1 MNNIAIKFKDIAT
14 CKVSIIIDENN
25 NVQFQSILKMM
36 MRMRVVIPSVK
47 LQKDIEVS

>member
-1 MNNIAIKFKDIAT
+1 MNNVVIKFKDIAT

-25 NVQFQSILKMM
+25 NIQFQSILKMM
-36 MRMRVVIPSVK
+36 MRMRVMIPSVE